1 MTNERST
8 KEEIEE
14 SVGNMSEYLLEKLE
28 KYGKSDFYPL
38 HMPGHKRNMAL
49 FAEPFSIDITEING
63 FDNLFCAEEILQEA
77 QQRAAKLYHAEETYY
92 LVNGSTCGLLA
103 AVSAAVPRGGRLVMA
118 RNSHKASYHAVFLRG
133 LSASYLYPD
142 ADLLRGING
151 SIQPE
156 QVRAALE
163 AHGDISAVLITSP
176 TYDGVVSDIKK
187 IAEIVHQFG
196 AILIVDEAH
205 GAHFAMYDAF
215 PKSALACGADLV
227 INSVHKTLPSLT
239 QTALLHVQG
248 ERVDRRLLKK
258 YLGIYQTSS
267 PSYVFMAGID
277 TCIRLLTE
285 QKQALYEK
293 FWTQLQDMRTAL
305 LALKHLH
312 LVTGIEAELEAFA
325 FDESKVLIST
335 ERTVMTG
342 PELAE
347 ILRMKYHM
355 EVEMEA
361 EHYVTAIMTVAD
373 TPEGFERL
381 THALIEIDEKIGM
394 EERENRNRCRNR
406 SEKVEIEAGKY
417 TKAAEVIEAREK
429 MDADKVQ
436 ICGQLYLHNESV
448 MTIEQAEN
456 ETQEQIL
463 LSEAGGRI
471 SAEFV
476 YLYPPGIPLIVPGER
491 IAKNLPEQLMHY
503 HEIGLKL
510 QGMEDHTAQSICV
523 VQEVTI

>member
-1 MTNERST
+1 
-8 KEEIEE
+8 
-14 SVGNMSEYLLEKLE
+14 MSEYLLEKLE
-28 KYGKSDFYPL
+28 KYGKSDYYPL
-38 HMPGHKRNMAL
+38 HMPGHKRNMA
-49 FAEPFSIDITEING
+49 FFTEPFSIDITEING
-63 FDNLFCAEEILQEA
+63 FDNLFYAEEILQEA

-103 AVSAAVPRGGRLVMA
+103 AISAAVPRGGKLLMA

-133 LSASYLYPD
+133 LSALYLYPE
-142 ADLLRGING
+142 ADLVRGING
-151 SIQPE
+151 SIRPE
-156 QVRAALE
+156 QVKAALE
-163 AHGDISAVLITSP
+163 SQGDISAVLITSP
-176 TYDGVVSDIKK
+176 TYDGVVSDIKT

-215 PKSALACGADLV
+215 PKSALVCGADLV
-227 INSVHKTLPSLT
+227 INSIHKTLPSLT

-267 PSYVFMAGID
+267 PSYVFMAGMD
-277 TCIRLLTE
+277 ACIRLLTE
-285 QKQALYEK
+285 QKKELYEK
-293 FWTQLQDMRTAL
+293 FWTQLQNMRTAL
-305 LALKHLH
+305 SSLKHLH
-312 LVTGIEAELEAFA
+312 LVTGTEAELEAFA

-347 ILRMKYHM
+347 VLRMEYHM

-381 THALIEIDEKIGM
+381 THALIEIDEKIGI
-394 EERENRNRCRNR
+394 EERENRSSCRNR
-406 SEKVEIEAGKY
+406 SEGVETDTGIEEGKDTETDAGI
-417 TKAAEVIEAREK
+417 EVSVKRDIN
-429 MDADKVQ
+429 KVQ
-436 ICGQLYLHNESV
+436 ICGRLYLHNESV
-448 MTIEQAEN
+448 MTIEQAESKK
-456 ETQEQIL
+456 QEQVL

-471 SAEFV
+471 SAEFA
-476 YLYPPGIPLIVPGER
+476 YLYPPGIPLIIPGER
-491 IAKNLPEQLMHY
+491 IAKNLPEQLLHY

-523 VQEVTI
+523 VQEVII